1 MTMVK
6 KHTGVARTCHFLHLV
21 SMLLLILSGL
31 NISYPSGFNVFGSL
45 NTARMLHFIF
55 MYLITFTFIYRVYY
69 SLASGDIKEIVFPTR
84 KAIRDIPA
92 MIGFYLFLKPKHP
105 DFGKYNPGQRATYFG
120 WWILLIIQA
129 FTGFAL
135 YWSTKLAWVIDLAG
149 GLRNVRVIH
158 FVACW
163 LFIITVAL
171 HFYLGA
177 VLYPFTLTGIITGSQ
192 DKEKEEKYVEHAPVA

>member
-1 MTMVK
+1 MEKVY
-6 KHTGVARTCHFLHLV
+6 KHSGAARVCHFLHLV
-21 SMLLLILSGL
+21 SMLFLILSGL
-31 NISYPSGFNVFGSL
+31 NISYPSGFNVFGTL
-45 NTARMLHFIF
+45 NTARTIHFIF

-69 SLASGDIKEIVFPTR
+69 SFTSDDIKEIVFPTG

-92 MIGFYLFLKPKHP
+92 MIGFYLFLRPKHP

-129 FTGFAL
+129 LTGFAL
-135 YWSTKLAWVIDLAG
+135 YWPAKLAWVIDLAG

-171 HFYLGA
+171 HVYLGV
-177 VLYPFTLTGIITGSQ
+177 VLYPFTLKGIVSGYQ
-192 DKEKEEKYVEHAPVA
+192 DKEKEEKYIERAPAA